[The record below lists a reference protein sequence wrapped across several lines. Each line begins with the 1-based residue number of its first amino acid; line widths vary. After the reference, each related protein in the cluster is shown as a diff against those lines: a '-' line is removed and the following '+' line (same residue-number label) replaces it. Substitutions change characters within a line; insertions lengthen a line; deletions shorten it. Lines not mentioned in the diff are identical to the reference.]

1 MKHLMA
7 CKESEK
13 IISMGIGE
21 AERDLDGI
29 QNNYTGTHRSYQGV
43 STLSPWRTITSFKGG
58 N

>member
-21 AERDLDGI
+21 AERDLGWDSE
-29 QNNYTGTHRSYQGV
+29 QLHRDS
-43 STLSPWRTITSFKGG
+43 
-58 N
+58 